1 MKRDLDLIRNI
12 MLTLEEKMDYG
23 QNMSSEQLFE
33 IMKNDML
40 SIKKLT
46 YHIGLL
52 VEANY
57 IKAKELKTYSDGSIF
72 TINTITFDGQDF
84 IDTIRQKE
92 TWDLVKTKA
101 IESGAFTLS
110 LLVEIGKDYLKKQFG
125 L

>member
-1 MKRDLDLIRNI
+1 
-12 MLTLEEKMDYG
+12 
-23 QNMSSEQLFE
+23 
-33 IMKNDML
+33 
-40 SIKKLT
+40 
-46 YHIGLL
+46 LL

-72 TINTITFDGQDF
+72 TINSITFDGQDF

-92 TWDLVKTKA
+92 TWDIVKTKA